1 MSIHFSYVMNM
12 LTILSIT
19 APIFLLIL
27 IGFIVVRTGALPAA
41 SIPGMS
47 SYLLFLALPCLIFQ
61 KISQLDISQ
70 VVNADYL
77 LIYTM
82 GCLLVFFAV
91 FFISRIVLR
100 DSISFAAL
108 KGFGGSFPN
117 SALIGLSL
125 MMQYFEHPPTQAFV
139 MVMLVEN
146 IVLFPIAFALMETTP
161 ESGADLKKTI
171 CTVGVRLL
179 KNPIIIAVVTGA
191 LASLVHFNPPAFIA
205 RVMDLLASSV
215 APVALVIIGG
225 SLVGS
230 QVRASARDLLLIS
243 GFKLVLHPLLVLFMV
258 VFLVPDM
265 DSSLKLAAV
274 IFAASPMMSMYP
286 VIGGQYGQQAY
297 CAGLLLV
304 TTVFGFFSISLML
317 SLLSLI

>member
-1 MSIHFSYVMNM
+1 
-12 LTILSIT
+12 
-19 APIFLLIL
+19 
-27 IGFIVVRTGALPAA
+27 
-41 SIPGMS
+41 
-47 SYLLFLALPCLIFQ
+47 
-61 KISQLDISQ
+61 
-70 VVNADYL
+70 
-77 LIYTM
+77 
-82 GCLLVFFAV
+82 
-91 FFISRIVLR
+91 
-100 DSISFAAL
+100 
-108 KGFGGSFPN
+108 
-117 SALIGLSL
+117 
-125 MMQYFEHPPTQAFV
+125 

-230 QVRASARDLLLIS
+230 SQVRASARDLLLIS
-243 GFKLVLHPLLVLFMV
+243 GFKLVLHPLLVLLMV
-258 VFLVPDM
+258 VFIVPDM
-265 DSSLKLAAV
+265 DSSLKQAAV

-317 SLLSLI
+317 SLLELI